1 MSEISGDPHPEDFMG
16 SSSAVKRLAPVDTL
30 ADYLD
35 EIGRYPLLT
44 REKELALGRRI
55 RNGDTKAVDTLVCAN
70 LRFVVSIAKKY
81 QGRAV
86 PLLDLID
93 EGNLGLVRAAQK
105 FDETKGVRF
114 ITYGVWW
121 IRQAI
126 LQALAEQSRIVR
138 VPMHRAGA
146 LWSIGKRAN
155 ALLLELGREP
165 TAEEIANG
173 MSITEEEVEKTL
185 AISQTQLSLEAPMK
199 PGEDG
204 MLLDYLPDDVHP
216 QPDEQA
222 FTKARAEL
230 IQEALSHLKP
240 REATILRLY
249 FGLDGEEPMTL
260 EQIGT
265 VYGITRERVRQI
277 RDRSLRKLRPRV
289 KALAAVG

>member
-1 MSEISGDPHPEDFMG
+1 MA
-16 SSSAVKRLAPVDTL
+16 SSSVAKRLAPVDTL

-35 EIGRYPLLT
+35 DIGRYPLLT
-44 REKELALGRRI
+44 RAKELELGRRI
-55 RNGDTKAVDTLVCAN
+55 RNGDRKAVDTLVCAN

-138 VPMHRAGA
+138 VPMHRAGT
-146 LWSIGKRAN
+146 LWTIGKRAN

-165 TAEEIANG
+165 TAEEIADG
-173 MSITEEEVEKTL
+173 MEITEEEVAKTL
-185 AISQTQLSLEAPMK
+185 AISQTQLSLDAPVK

-204 MLLDYLPDDVHP
+204 ALLDYLPDDVTP
-216 QPDEQA
+216 QPDEQI
-222 FTKARAEL
+222 FEKARAES
-230 IQEALSHLKP
+230 IQEALSDLKE
-240 REATILRLY
+240 RESKILRLY
-249 FGLDGEEPMTL
+249 FGLNGEEPMTL
-260 EQIGT
+260 EQIGGLF
-265 VYGITRERVRQI
+265 GITRERVRQI
-277 RDRSLRKLRPRV
+277 RDRSLRKLRGKMRQF
-289 KALAAVG
+289 AAAG

>member
-1 MSEISGDPHPEDFMG
+1 MG
-16 SSSAVKRLAPVDTL
+16 SSIAAKRLAPLDTL

-44 REKELALGRRI
+44 REKELELGRRI
-55 RNGDTKAVDTLVCAN
+55 RKGDAKAVDTLVCAN

-138 VPMHRAGA
+138 VPMHRAGT

-165 TAEEIANG
+165 TAEEIAEG
-173 MSITEEEVEKTL
+173 MSITEEEVAKTL
-185 AISQTQLSLEAPMK
+185 AISQTQLSLEAPIK

-204 MLLDYLPDDVHP
+204 MLLDYLPDDVNP

-222 FTKARAEL
+222 FENARDES

-240 REATILRLY
+240 REAKILRLY
-249 FGLDGEEPMTL
+249 FGLDGEDTMTL
-260 EQIGT
+260 EQIGSQF
-265 VYGITRERVRQI
+265 GITRERVRQI
-277 RDRSLRKLRPRV
+277 RDRSLRKLRPRM
-289 KALAAVG
+289 KHLAAAG

>member
-1 MSEISGDPHPEDFMG
+1 MG
-16 SSSAVKRLAPVDTL
+16 SSSAAKRLAPVDTL

-44 REKELALGRRI
+44 REQELALGRRI
-55 RNGDTKAVDTLVCAN
+55 RAGDAKAVDTLVCAN

-138 VPMHRAGA
+138 VPMHRAGT

-155 ALLLELGREP
+155 SLLLELGREP
-165 TAEEIANG
+165 TAEEIADG
-173 MSITEEEVEKTL
+173 MEITEEEVTKTL
-185 AISQTQLSLEAPMK
+185 AISQTQLSLDAPMK

-204 MLLDYLPDDVHP
+204 ALLDYLPDDVTL

-222 FTKARAEL
+222 FEKARSES
-230 IQEALSHLKP
+230 IQEELSQLKE
-240 REATILRLY
+240 RESKILRLY
-249 FGLDGEEPMTL
+249 FGLDGDDSMTL
-260 EQIGT
+260 EQIGSIF
-265 VYGITRERVRQI
+265 GITRERVRQI
-277 RDRSLRKLRPRV
+277 RDRTLRKLRGRMKHLVP
-289 KALAAVG
+289 VG